1 MILGSVTTAMIKNRI
16 TRPRQISTLKMG
28 FRSAHAAAMIAPHGP
43 PAAVPV
49 ATSAAAF
56 PPSTPACATAA
67 VVLAVASPAAAAVFS
82 AAALPASLMAL
93 AVFCAASA

>member
-1 MILGSVTTAMIKNRI
+1 MLGSVTTAMIKNSI
-16 TRPRQISTLKMG
+16 TRPMQISTLNMG
-28 FRSAHAAAMIAPHGP
+28 LRSAQAAAMIAPHGP

-49 ATSAAAF
+49 ATSATAF

-67 VVLAVASPAAAAVFS
+67 VVLAVTSPAAAAVFS
-82 AAALPASLMAL
+82 ATAFPASLMAL